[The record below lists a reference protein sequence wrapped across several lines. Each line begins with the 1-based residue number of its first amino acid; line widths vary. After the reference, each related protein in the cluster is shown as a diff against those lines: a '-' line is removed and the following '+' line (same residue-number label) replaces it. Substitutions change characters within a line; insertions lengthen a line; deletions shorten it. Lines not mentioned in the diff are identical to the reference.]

1 MTGSWFTELT
11 TWVAGNPGWLVFALF
26 ATALIESLAIAGII
40 VPGVAMLF
48 AFAALAG
55 KTGIPLS
62 EALIWASL
70 GAVAG
75 DVLSFSIGRL
85 LKGRLDTV
93 WPLSRYPGLIAKGEN
108 FFRAHGGKSVI
119 IGRFVGPI
127 RPIIPMVAGAL
138 HMPWRTFIT
147 FNLLS
152 AVGWALVYILPGFT
166 VGTALASEIKPPPH
180 FYLVLGVS
188 FGVLMV
194 VYLILLQMR
203 LGLGEGSRPYR
214 WLETTMAR
222 YDATHRFWRLYTSER
237 PARRG
242 EFPLPSLMMSVTA
255 LALFLILAQV
265 VPVSSKLYE
274 LNQQVLAWFALLRQ
288 PLLDL
293 PMVAFTLAGD
303 PPVLIVAAVLG
314 FLVLVFRGYYA
325 AAIHVA
331 AAAIL
336 ASGSIWLLKAGFGIP
351 RPDTVMLPPS
361 SGAFPSGHTA
371 GATVLVTLC
380 ASFIAA
386 ESRQR
391 QRWQSYVL
399 LSLPLLPVALSRL
412 YLGVHWFTDVLGGLF
427 LGLAITG
434 VIRASYSGFDR
445 VPLSPDPFTWAA
457 LGLWLSF
464 TAVYIAGHWDGA
476 VLAYSP
482 QPVTP

>member
-1 MTGSWFTELT
+1 MSESWLTEVT
-11 TWVAGNPGWLVFALF
+11 TWVGSNPGWLVFALF
-26 ATALIESLAIAGII
+26 ATALTESLAIAGII

-55 KTGIPLS
+55 KAGIPLS
-62 EALIWASL
+62 EALVWAGL

-75 DVLSFSIGRL
+75 DILSFSVGRL
-85 LKGRLDTV
+85 LKGRLDSV
-93 WPLSRYPGLIAKGEN
+93 WPLSRYPGLVFKGEI

-138 HMPWRTFIT
+138 HMPWRTFLT

-152 AVGWALVYILPGFT
+152 AVGWALVYILPGYA
-166 VGTALASEIKPPPH
+166 VGTALASDIKPPPH
-180 FYLVLGVS
+180 FYLVLAISGAA
-188 FGVLMV
+188 LLA

-203 LGLGEGSRPYR
+203 LGLGAGSRPYR
-214 WLETTMAR
+214 WLESTMAR

-242 EFPLPSLMMSVTA
+242 EFPLPSLMMSVSA

-265 VPVSSKLYE
+265 VSVSSQLYE
-274 LNQQVLAWFALLRQ
+274 LNQQVLTWFALLRQ

-293 PMVAFTLAGD
+293 PMVAVTLAGD
-303 PPVLIVAAVLG
+303 PAVLFAAAVLAV
-314 FLVLVFRGYYA
+314 LVLAFRGYYA
-325 AAIHVA
+325 AAIHVIA
-331 AAAIL
+331 AAAMTS
-336 ASGSIWLLKAGFGIP
+336 ASIWLLKAGFGIP
-351 RPDTVMLPPS
+351 RPDTVLMPPV
-361 SGAFPSGHTA
+361 SGAFPSGHIT
-371 GATVLVTLC
+371 GATVLVTLG

-391 QRWQSYVL
+391 QRWQSYAL
-399 LSLPLLPVALSRL
+399 LSLPLVPMALSRL
-412 YLGVHWFTDVLGGLF
+412 YLGVHWSTDVLGGLL

-434 VIRASYSGFDR
+434 AIRASYSRYDR

-457 LGLWLSF
+457 LGLWLAF
-464 TAVYIAGHWDGA
+464 TAVYIAGHWDSA

-482 QPVTP
+482 QPVAP

>member
-62 EALIWASL
+62 EALIWAGL

-85 LKGRLDTV
+85 LKGRLDAV
-93 WPLSRYPGLIAKGEN
+93 WPLSRYPGLIAKGET

-127 RPIIPMVAGAL
+127 RPVIPMVAGAL

-188 FGVLMV
+188 CGVLLV

-214 WLETTMAR
+214 WLETNMAR

-265 VPVSSKLYE
+265 VTVSSKLYE

-293 PMVAFTLAGD
+293 PMVAFTLAGTD
-303 PPVLIVAAVLG
+303 CRRRARASGAGISRLLCRRYPRGRSRHPGQREHLVTESRLRNTTARYGDAPAIFRSLSQRPHCRGHGAGNPVRQLHCGGKPATATLAKLRAAVTAIAAG
-314 FLVLVFRGYYA
+314 SPEPAVSGGALVYRCSGRVVPGTGHYRGY
-325 AAIHVA
+325 
-331 AAAIL
+331 
-336 ASGSIWLLKAGFGIP
+336 P
-351 RPDTVMLPPS
+351 RQL
-361 SGAFPSGHTA
+361 
-371 GATVLVTLC
+371 
-380 ASFIAA
+380 
-386 ESRQR
+386 
-391 QRWQSYVL
+391 
-399 LSLPLLPVALSRL
+399 
-412 YLGVHWFTDVLGGLF
+412 
-427 LGLAITG
+427 
-434 VIRASYSGFDR
+434 
-445 VPLSPDPFTWAA
+445 
-457 LGLWLSF
+457 
-464 TAVYIAGHWDGA
+464 
-476 VLAYSP
+476 
-482 QPVTP
+482 QPI